1 MFLLIYLISGAAAL
15 LYEVLWLRLLTL
27 SVGHTA
33 AAVGILLAAFM
44 GGLAFGAW
52 GAGRAA
58 GSFPPA
64 RALRTYA
71 VLEIGIAASALL
83 LPLVLTSARPLLV
96 WAYAGEGGRL
106 FDMVMGLLALVL
118 LAVPAAAMGATY
130 PLAVRWVE
138 TPGPKGPGLHAAGS
152 LYAANTAGAAIGA
165 ALAGFVLLPALGMF
179 GTTLVG
185 VGLNIVAAAGAI
197 VLATRASGANLSG
210 SPGGPDPSTPLG
222 AGKAR
227 PTSLVRLAF
236 VAAAVAGLV
245 SLLFQ
250 VTWTRILAMVLGPTT
265 YAFGAMLVAVI
276 AGMAVGSTF
285 VAVRVS
291 RRGVTPQGVVT
302 LCGAALVAAA
312 AAALAAGF
320 VVDRVPLMMAAAVSR
335 PDVTFD
341 AVFLRQVLL
350 IIALQMPMTI
360 ALGAVFPLTLAMT
373 TSGTAGSEA
382 DRSEADTAPKRV
394 SNLYAINTCGA
405 IAGALLGSFVL
416 IPVAGLQG
424 AIRIGAGLLLA
435 AGWAV
440 FRVGPTQ
447 ADEIQR
453 QRRRG
458 SLVFSAVAAGVAIA
472 ALLMPSWNPA
482 RLANGGYRYAAALA
496 EGDIETGLEAG
507 QLVYYRE
514 GAAGTVSV
522 RQVPGALSLAID
534 GKVDASNAAD
544 MLTQKL
550 LAHLPLL
557 LHPDPRRVGIIGLGS
572 GVTVGAAL
580 THPVERVD
588 VVEIS
593 PQVVE
598 ASRFFARE
606 NHDAL
611 DDPRTRLVVGDGRA
625 HLHLTPD
632 RYDVII
638 SEPSNPWMAGV
649 ATLFTREF
657 FLAARARLAPGGLL
671 TQWAHTY
678 SISLEDLQSIVVT
691 FLSVFPD
698 GTAWLVADSDL
709 LLIGGAGPIPA
720 LDAGIDPAWA
730 RPGVGMD
737 LAEVDV
743 RNPLSVLSLYVAGG
757 EALQRFAGDAAVQT
771 DDRLQL
777 EYTAPR
783 AVYGRFQ
790 QANVARLR
798 AVAAS
803 APTPPA
809 VARAAAAATAGDRR
823 DRGLMQLRAN
833 AADAAFLDLRDAVRL
848 APDDP
853 AALNGFAR
861 AASRSGRLRE
871 AEQALA
877 AAGALVQ
884 LSVVQSA
891 LGKSDEATESAR
903 QAVLATPGR
912 AAALLQLASMYA
924 DRGSDEALERLLLV
938 ARQATTESAVHL
950 YIRARLAYLRGDFTQ
965 VVEAGRQLASLT
977 PADVNVFN
985 LLASAHAALEQ
996 YDRARVALETS
1007 RRLAPT
1013 DPGVRVNLGTV
1024 ALRSGDAG
1032 AAVQHFSDALFLSP
1046 VLRPALDGLAEALDR
1061 QGSTARAAGIR
1072 ARAAT
1077 P

>member
-1 MFLLIYLISGAAAL
+1 M
-15 LYEVLWLRLLTL
+15 LWLRLLAL

-44 GGLAFGAW
+44 GGLAVGAW

-58 GSFPPA
+58 GSLPPA

-71 VLEIGIAASALL
+71 VLEIGIGACALL
-83 LPLVLTSARPLLV
+83 LPLVLAAARPALG
-96 WAYAGEGGRL
+96 WAYAGAGGRL
-106 FDMVMGLLALVL
+106 FDTAMGILALVL

-130 PLAVRWVE
+130 PLAVRWME
-138 TPGPKGPGLHAAGS
+138 RAGA

-165 ALAGFVLLPALGMF
+165 ALTGFVLLPALGMF

-185 VGLNIVAAAGAI
+185 VALNVVAAAGAML
-197 VLATRASGANLSG
+197 LARRVSGE
-210 SPGGPDPSTPLG
+210 GPAGRRREADPSAPLG
-222 AGKAR
+222 AGPYASLGTGKVR
-227 PTSLVRLAF
+227 PTSLVRLA
-236 VAAAVAGLV
+236 VLAAALAGLV

-265 YAFGAMLVAVI
+265 YAFSAMLVAVI
-276 AGMAVGSTF
+276 AGMAIGSTI
-285 VAVRVS
+285 VAALTPRTPS
-291 RRGVTPQGVVT
+291 RAAAWT
-302 LCGAALVAAA
+302 GAALVAAA

-350 IIALQMPMTI
+350 VVALQMPMTM

-373 TSGTAGSEA
+373 AFGA
-382 DRSEADTAPKRV
+382 DAASTRA

-416 IPVAGLQG
+416 IPAAGLQG

-440 FRVGPTQ
+440 MRLG
-447 ADEIQR
+447 AG
-453 QRRRG
+453 QRRTGR
-458 SLVFSAVAAGVAIA
+458 LVFVAAATGVAVA
-472 ALLMPSWNPA
+472 ALLMPPWNPA

-496 EGDIETGLEAG
+496 AGDIETGLEAG

-557 LHPDPRRVGIIGLGS
+557 LHPNPRRVGIIGLGS
-572 GVTVGAAL
+572 GVTLGAAL
-580 THPVERVD
+580 THPIERVD
-588 VVEIS
+588 VIEIS

-611 DDPRTRLVVGDGRA
+611 ADPRTRLIVGDGRA

-657 FLAARARLAPGGLL
+657 FLAARERLAPGGLL

-678 SISLEDLQSIVVT
+678 SISQDDLQSIVAT

-698 GTAWLVADSDL
+698 GTVWLVAESDV
-709 LLIGGAGPIPA
+709 LLIGGPGPIPA
-720 LDAGIDPAWA
+720 LEAGIAAAWA
-730 RPGVGMD
+730 RPGVAMD
-737 LAEVDV
+737 LAEIDV

-757 EALQRFAGDAAVQT
+757 EALHRFAGDAVIQT

-790 QANVARLR
+790 QANVESLR

-803 APTPPA
+803 APPPPA
-809 VARAAAAATAGDRR
+809 IARAAAAATAGERR

-833 AADAAFLDLRDAVRL
+833 AAGLAFLDLRDAVRL
-848 APDDP
+848 APDDA

-871 AEQALA
+871 AEEALA
-877 AAGALVQ
+877 SAGALVQ

-912 AAALLQLASMYA
+912 AAALMQLASMYA
-924 DRGSDEALERLLLV
+924 DRGSDEALERLLAV
-938 ARQATTESAVHL
+938 AEQASTEKAVHL
-950 YIRARLAYLRGDFTQ
+950 YIRARLFYLQEDFAQ
-965 VVEAGRQLASLT
+965 AVEAGQQLGVLT

-985 LLASAHAALEQ
+985 LLASAHAALGE

-1013 DPGVRVNLGTV
+1013 DPGVRVNLGTI
-1024 ALRSGDAG
+1024 ALRAGDAD
-1032 AAVQHFSDALFLSP
+1032 AAVGHFSEALFLSP
-1046 VLRPALDGLAEALDR
+1046 TLRSALEGLADALDR
-1061 QGSTARAAGIR
+1061 QGNTARAAAIR
-1072 ARAAT
+1072 TRAGT

>member
-1 MFLLIYLISGAAAL
+1 MPGRVFLWVFGLSGAAAL
-15 LYEVLWLRLLTL
+15 LYEVLWLRWLTL

-44 GGLAFGAW
+44 GGLAVGAW
-52 GAGRAA
+52 GAGRTA
-58 GSFPPA
+58 GALSPA
-64 RALRTYA
+64 RALNAYA
-71 VLEIGIAASALL
+71 VLELGIASCALL
-83 LPLVLTSARPLLV
+83 LPPVIESARPLLV
-96 WAYAGEGGRL
+96 WAYAGSGGRL
-106 FDMVMGLLALVL
+106 FDMVMAGLALVL

-130 PLAVRWVE
+130 PLAVRW
-138 TPGPKGPGLHAAGS
+138 AARPAA

-165 ALAGFVLLPALGMF
+165 ALTGFFLIPALGMF

-185 VGLNIVAAAGAI
+185 VVLNVAAAAGAI
-197 VLATRASGANLSG
+197 GLARREQAWGAADS
-210 SPGGPDPSTPLG
+210 STSLG

-227 PTSLVRLAF
+227 PTGSAVTARHTDAVRIAL
-236 VAAAVAGLV
+236 VAAFVAGLV
-245 SLLFQ
+245 SLMFQ
-250 VTWTRILAMVLGPTT
+250 VTWTRILAMVIGPTT
-265 YAFGAMLVAVI
+265 YAFSAMLVAVI
-276 AGMAVGSTF
+276 AGIALGSAI
-285 VAVRVS
+285 VAVRMPRTPS
-291 RRGVTPQGVVT
+291 RAAVW
-302 LCGAALVAAA
+302 CGAALVAAA

-350 IIALQMPMTI
+350 VVVLQLPLTI
-360 ALGAVFPLTLAMT
+360 ALGAVFPLTLAL
-373 TSGTAGSEA
+373 TSLDRDGTARGVA
-382 DRSEADTAPKRV
+382 V
-394 SNLYAINTCGA
+394 LYALNTCGA

-416 IPVAGLQG
+416 IPAAGLQG
-424 AIRIGAGLLLA
+424 SIRIGAGLLLA

-440 FRVGPTQ
+440 VRIGAKPP
-447 ADEIQR
+447 
-453 QRRRG
+453 RRG
-458 SLVFSAVAAGVAIA
+458 ALAFSAIAAAMAVAA
-472 ALLMPSWNPA
+472 LMMPPWNAA
-482 RLANGGYRYAAALA
+482 RLANGGYRYAEALA
-496 EGDIETGLEAG
+496 AGDLETGLEAG

-557 LHPDPRRVGIIGLGS
+557 LHPSPRRVAIVGLGS
-572 GVTVGAAL
+572 GVTLGAAL
-580 THPVERVD
+580 THPIERAD

-598 ASRFFARE
+598 ASRFFSRE

-611 DDPRTRLVVGDGRA
+611 DDPRTRLIVGDGRA
-625 HLHLTPD
+625 HLHLSQD
-632 RYDVII
+632 QYDVII

-678 SISLEDLQSIVVT
+678 SISEDDLRSIVAT
-691 FLSVFPD
+691 FLSVFPE

-709 LLIGGAGPIPA
+709 LLIGGTGPIPA
-720 LDAGIDPAWA
+720 LESEIGEAWA
-730 RPGVGMD
+730 RPGVAAD
-737 LAEVDV
+737 LAEIDV

-757 EALQRFAGDAAVQT
+757 DALQRFAEGAVIQT

-790 QANVARLR
+790 QANVERLR

-803 APTPPA
+803 ASPPPA
-809 VARAAAAATAGDRR
+809 AISAAATATAADFR

-833 AADAAFLDLRDAVRL
+833 APDLAFGDLSLAVRL
-848 APDDP
+848 APDE
-853 AALNGFAR
+853 AVALNGLAR

-871 AEQALA
+871 AEELLA
-877 AAGALVQ
+877 STGALVQ
-884 LSVVQSA
+884 LSVVQNA

-903 QAVLATPGR
+903 QAVLANPDR
-912 AAALLQLASMYA
+912 PAALMQLASMYA
-924 DRGSDEALERLLLV
+924 DRGSDEALESLLTV
-938 ARQATTESAVHL
+938 AEQSTTDRGVHL
-950 YIRARLAYLRGDFTQ
+950 YIRARLAYLRGDFAQ
-965 VVEAGRQLASLT
+965 AVQSGLELARLT
-977 PADVNVFN
+977 PGDVNVFN
-985 LLASAHAALEQ
+985 LLASTHAALEQ
-996 YDRARVALETS
+996 YDEARLALETS

-1013 DPGVRVNLGTV
+1013 DPGVFVNLGTV
-1024 ALRSGDAG
+1024 ALRTGEAT
-1032 AAVQHFSDALFLSP
+1032 AAVRHFSDALFLSP
-1046 VLRPALDGLAEALDR
+1046 SMRPALEGLAEALER
-1061 QGSTARAAGIR
+1061 QGNGVRAAEIR
-1072 ARAAT
+1072 RRSR
-1077 P
+1077 

>member
-27 SVGHTA
+27 AVGHTA

-44 GGLAFGAW
+44 GGLAFGSW
-52 GAGRAA
+52 GAGRAVGRDA
-58 GSFPPA
+58 GAWPPA
-64 RALRTYA
+64 RALRAYA
-71 VLEIGIAASALL
+71 VLELGIAACALL
-83 LPLVLTSARPLLV
+83 LPLVLTAARPALV

-106 FDMVMGLLALVL
+106 FDVVMGILALVL

-130 PLAVRWVE
+130 PLAVRWMDR
-138 TPGPKGPGLHAAGS
+138 AGA
-152 LYAANTAGAAIGA
+152 LYAANTSGAAIGA
-165 ALAGFVLLPALGMF
+165 ALTGFVLLPALGIS

-185 VGLNIVAAAGAI
+185 VVLN
-197 VLATRASGANLSG
+197 
-210 SPGGPDPSTPLG
+210 
-222 AGKAR
+222 
-227 PTSLVRLAF
+227 
-236 VAAAVAGLV
+236 VAAAVGAIALARTARRDTVHRGGRSTHNVQSVGQAHPTTVRLALIAAAVSGLV

-276 AGMAVGSTF
+276 AGMAIGSAI
-285 VAVRVS
+285 VAMRVS
-291 RRGVTPQGVVT
+291 RRAVAPRSVVT
-302 LCGAALVAAA
+302 LCGAALIAAA

-341 AVFLRQVLL
+341 AVFLRQLL
-350 IIALQMPMTI
+350 LVVALQMPMTI
-360 ALGAVFPLTLAMT
+360 ALGAVFPLTLAM
-373 TSGTAGSEA
+373 A
-382 DRSEADTAPKRV
+382 DADPRRV
-394 SNLYAINTCGA
+394 SILYAINTSAA

-416 IPVAGLQG
+416 IPAAGLQG
-424 AIRIGAGLLLA
+424 TIRIGAGLLLA
-435 AGWAV
+435 AGWAIV
-440 FRVGPTQ
+440 RLGAT
-447 ADEIQR
+447 
-453 QRRRG
+453 QRRWG
-458 SLVFSAVAAGVAIA
+458 SHVFAAAAAGVAVA
-472 ALLMPSWNPA
+472 ALFMPPWNPA

-572 GVTVGAAL
+572 GVTLGAAL
-580 THPVERVD
+580 THPVDRVD
-588 VVEIS
+588 VIEIS

-598 ASRFFARE
+598 ASRFFATE
-606 NHDAL
+606 NHNAL
-611 DDPRTRLVVGDGRA
+611 DDPRTRLIVGDGRA

-632 RYDVII
+632 TYDVIV

-657 FLAARARLAPGGLL
+657 FLAARERLAPGGLL

-678 SISLEDLQSIVVT
+678 SISQEDLQSIVAT

-698 GTAWLVADSDL
+698 GTAWLVAESDL

-720 LDAGIDPAWA
+720 LDAGIAGAWA
-730 RPGVGMD
+730 RPGVAAD
-737 LAEVDV
+737 LAEIDV

-757 EALQRFAGDAAVQT
+757 QVLRQFAGNAVIQT

-790 QANVARLR
+790 QANVDSLR
-798 AVAAS
+798 AVVGSASPPPAVISAAS
-803 APTPPA
+803 A
-809 VARAAAAATAGDRR
+809 ATAADFR

-833 AADAAFLDLRDAVRL
+833 AAELAFLDLSLAVRL
-848 APDDP
+848 SPDDSV
-853 AALNGFAR
+853 ALNGLTR
-861 AASRSGRLRE
+861 AASRAGRLRE
-871 AEQALA
+871 AEQTLA
-877 AAGALVQ
+877 AVGALVQ
-884 LSVVQSA
+884 LSAVQSA

-903 QAVLATPGR
+903 QAVLANPSR
-912 AAALLQLASMYA
+912 PAALLQLATMYA
-924 DRGSDEALERLLLV
+924 DRGSDEALATLLGV
-938 ARQATTESAVHL
+938 AEQATPERSVHL
-950 YIRARLAYLRGDFTQ
+950 YIRARLAYLRGDFAQ
-965 VVEAGRQLASLT
+965 VVEAGRQLAVLT
-977 PADVNVFN
+977 PADVNVLN

-996 YDRARVALETS
+996 YDLARVALETS

-1013 DPGVRVNLGTV
+1013 DPGVHVNLGTV
-1024 ALRSGDAG
+1024 ALRSGDTD
-1032 AAVQHFSDALFLSP
+1032 AAVRHFSDALFLAP
-1046 VLRPALDGLAEALDR
+1046 TLRPALDGLADALER
-1061 QGSTARAAGIR
+1061 QGNTARAAAIR
-1072 ARAAT
+1072 RR
-1077 P
+1077 

>member
-15 LYEVLWLRLLTL
+15 LYEVLWLRLLTN

-44 GGLAFGAW
+44 GGLAVGAW

-58 GSFPPA
+58 GSLPPA

-71 VLEIGIAASALL
+71 VLEIGIGACALL
-83 LPLVLTSARPLLV
+83 LPLVIAAARPALV

-106 FDMVMGLLALVL
+106 FDTAMGILALAL

-130 PLAVRWVE
+130 PLAVRWME
-138 TPGPKGPGLHAAGS
+138 KPGPKGPGLHVAGT

-165 ALAGFVLLPALGMF
+165 ALTGFVLLPALGMF

-185 VGLNIVAAAGAI
+185 VGLNVLAAGGA
-197 VLATRASGANLSG
+197 LALALHGET
-210 SPGGPDPSTPLG
+210 DPSPPFG

-227 PTSLVRLAF
+227 PAYEVQAAVSLPRLAL

-250 VTWTRILAMVLGPTT
+250 VAWTRILAMVLGPTT
-265 YAFGAMLVAVI
+265 YAFSAMLVAVI
-276 AGMAVGSTF
+276 AGMAIGSTI
-285 VAVRVS
+285 VAALMPRTPS
-291 RRGVTPQGVVT
+291 RAAAWS
-302 LCGAALVAAA
+302 GAALVAAA

-350 IIALQMPMTI
+350 VVALQMPMTI

-373 TSGTAGSEA
+373 RSGAAGSEA
-382 DRSEADTAPKRV
+382 AGPETDAAPARA
-394 SNLYAINTCGA
+394 STLYAINTCGA

-416 IPVAGLQG
+416 IPAAGLQG

-440 FRVGPTQ
+440 MRLG
-447 ADEIQR
+447 AG
-453 QRRRG
+453 RRRTG
-458 SLVFSAVAAGVAIA
+458 TLVRSAVAAGVAIA
-472 ALLMPSWNPA
+472 ALLMPPWNPA

-496 EGDIETGLEAG
+496 EGDIATGLEAG

-557 LHPDPRRVGIIGLGS
+557 LHPNPRRVGIIGLGS
-572 GVTVGAAL
+572 GVTLGAAL

-611 DDPRTRLVVGDGRA
+611 DDPRTRLVVGDGRT

-657 FLAARARLAPGGLL
+657 FLAARERLAPGGLL

-678 SISLEDLQSIVVT
+678 SISQEDLQSIVAT

-698 GTAWLVADSDL
+698 GTAWLVAESDL

-720 LDAGIDPAWA
+720 LDAGIAAAWA
-730 RPGVGMD
+730 RPGVAMD
-737 LAEVDV
+737 LAEIDV

-757 EALQRFAGDAAVQT
+757 QRLRRFAGNAVIQT

-790 QANVARLR
+790 QANVDSLR
-798 AVAAS
+798 AAAGS
-803 APTPPA
+803 APLPPSI
-809 VARAAAAATAGDRR
+809 ARAAAAATAGDLR

-833 AADAAFLDLRDAVRL
+833 AADLAFLDLRDAVRL
-848 APDDP
+848 APDDVS
-853 AALNGFAR
+853 ALNGFAR

-871 AEQALA
+871 AEEALA
-877 AAGALVQ
+877 SVGALVQ

-891 LGKSDEATESAR
+891 LGKSDDATESAR
-903 QAVLATPGR
+903 QAVLVTPGSP
-912 AAALLQLASMYA
+912 AALMQLASMYA
-924 DRGSDEALERLLLV
+924 DRGSDEALERLLAL
-938 ARQATTESAVHL
+938 AEQASTERAVHL

-965 VVEAGRQLASLT
+965 VVEAGRELASLT

-996 YDRARVALETS
+996 YDLARVALETS

-1024 ALRSGDAG
+1024 ALRSGNAG
-1032 AAVQHFSDALFLSP
+1032 AAVQHFSEALFLSP
-1046 VLRPALDGLAEALDR
+1046 ALRPGLDGLAEALDR
-1061 QGSTARAAGIR
+1061 QGHTARAAGIR
-1072 ARAAT
+1072 ARAAA

>member
-1 MFLLIYLISGAAAL
+1 M
-15 LYEVLWLRLLTL
+15 LWLRLLTL

-52 GAGRAA
+52 GAGRGA
-58 GSFPPA
+58 GSLPPA
-64 RALRTYA
+64 RALRVYA
-71 VLEIGIAASALL
+71 VLEIGIAACALL
-83 LPLVLTSARPLLV
+83 LPLVLASARPVLV
-96 WAYAGEGGRL
+96 WAYAGEGGRP
-106 FDMVMGLLALVL
+106 FDVVMGLLALVL

-130 PLAVRWVE
+130 PLAVRWME
-138 TPGPKGPGLHAAGS
+138 RAGA

-165 ALAGFVLLPALGMF
+165 ALTGFVLLPALGMF

-185 VGLNIVAAAGAI
+185 VALNVVAAAGAMA
-197 VLATRASGANLSG
+197 LAGGTAPQEPRLRGANLSAFAEA
-210 SPGGPDPSTPLG
+210 SADRRS
-222 AGKAR
+222 
-227 PTSLVRLAF
+227 PTSLVRVAF

-265 YAFGAMLVAVI
+265 YAFSAMLVAVI
-276 AGMAVGSTF
+276 AGMAIGSAV
-285 VAVRVS
+285 VAALMPRTPS
-291 RRGVTPQGVVT
+291 RAAAWS
-302 LCGAALVAAA
+302 GAALVAAA
-312 AAALAAGF
+312 VAALAAGF

-350 IIALQMPMTI
+350 VVALQMPMTI

-373 TSGTAGSEA
+373 TSGAEA
-382 DRSEADTAPKRV
+382 TPTRASV
-394 SNLYAINTCGA
+394 LYAINTCGA

-416 IPVAGLQG
+416 IPAAGLQG
-424 AIRIGAGLLLA
+424 AIRIGAGFLLA

-440 FRVGPTQ
+440 VRMGAV
-447 ADEIQR
+447 
-453 QRRRG
+453 QRRTGR
-458 SLVFSAVAAGVAIA
+458 LVFVAAATGVAVA
-472 ALLMPSWNPA
+472 ALLMPPWNPA

-550 LAHLPLL
+550 LAHLSLL
-557 LHPDPRRVGIIGLGS
+557 LHPNPRRVGIIGLGS
-572 GVTVGAAL
+572 GVTLGAAL
-580 THPVERVD
+580 THPVEHVD
-588 VVEIS
+588 VIEIS

-611 DDPRTRLVVGDGRA
+611 DDPRTRLVVGDGRT
-625 HLHLTPD
+625 HLHLTPE

-649 ATLFTREF
+649 AALFTREF
-657 FLAARARLAPGGLL
+657 FLAARERLAPGGLL

-678 SISLEDLQSIVVT
+678 SISQEDLRSIVAT

-720 LDAGIDPAWA
+720 LDAGIAAAWA
-730 RPGVGMD
+730 RPGVALD
-737 LAEVDV
+737 LAEIDV

-757 EALQRFAGDAAVQT
+757 EALQRFAGDALVQT

-803 APTPPA
+803 APPPPA
-809 VARAAAAATAGDRR
+809 IARAVAAATAGDLR

-833 AADAAFLDLRDAVRL
+833 AADLAFLDLRDAVRL
-848 APDDP
+848 APDDA

-871 AEQALA
+871 AEEALA
-877 AAGALVQ
+877 SAGALVQ

-891 LGKSDEATESAR
+891 LGKSDDATESAR
-903 QAVLATPGR
+903 QAVLATPGSS
-912 AAALLQLASMYA
+912 AALMQLASMYA

-938 ARQATTESAVHL
+938 AEQASAETAVHL
-950 YIRARLAYLRGDFTQ
+950 YIRARLAYLRDDFAQ
-965 VVEAGRQLASLT
+965 AVAAGQKLAALT

-996 YDRARVALETS
+996 YDLARVALETS
-1007 RRLAPT
+1007 RRLAQT
-1013 DPGVRVNLGTV
+1013 DPGVRLNLGTV
-1024 ALRSGDAG
+1024 ALRAGDAD
-1032 AAVQHFSDALFLSP
+1032 AAVRHFSDALFLSP
-1046 VLRPALDGLAEALDR
+1046 TLRPALDGLAEALDR
-1061 QGSTARAAGIR
+1061 QGHAARAAVIR
-1072 ARAAT
+1072 SR
-1077 P
+1077 